1 MGLFGFIGDAIGDIT
16 GANSAR
22 DDAIA
27 AQRGASEHANAVQQY
42 IYDQTRADMK
52 PWREAGVNALGQ
64 LQNADFQKDF
74 TMGDFMADP
83 GYQFRMSEGAKAIER
98 SAAAR
103 GGLNSGAT
111 LKALTR
117 FGQNTASSEFQ
128 NSYNRFNADRDRRF
142 NRLSSLAGVGQTANS
157 QLAASGQSYG
167 NNVSQNQIGLGNAI
181 AAANIG
187 ASNQTSSLIGQ
198 GLGAAF
204 MFSDRRLKR
213 DVESISRKELE
224 DLRKVVRAFKYRY
237 KNEKHGEGDFIGV
250 MAQDLEKSALG
261 RTMVCTDAEGNKC
274 IDLGRA
280 VSVILA
286 SWARE

>member
-1 MGLFGFIGDAIGDIT
+1 MGFVGDFIGEIT
-16 GANSAR
+16 GSNDAR
-22 DDAIA
+22 DDAIS
-27 AQRGASEHANAVQQY
+27 AQRGAADQANATQRY
-42 IYDQTRADMK
+42 IYDQTRADMQ
-52 PWREAGVNALGQ
+52 PWRGAGERALGD

-74 TMGDFMADP
+74 TMSDFMADP
-83 GYQFRMSEGAKAIER
+83 GYQFRMSEGQKAIER

-117 FGQNTASSEFQ
+117 FGQDTASSEFS
-128 NSYNRFNADRDRRF
+128 NAYNRFNADRDRRF

-157 QLAASGQSYG
+157 QVASAGQNYG

-181 AAANIG
+181 AGANIG
-187 ASNQTSSLIGQ
+187 ASNQTSNLIGQ
-198 GLGAAF
+198 GIGAAF
-204 MFSDRRLKR
+204 MFSDRRLKT
-213 DVESISRKELE
+213 DIESVSKRELE
-224 DLRKVVRAFKYRY
+224 ELRKVIKAVRFRY
-237 KNEKHGEGDFIGV
+237 KNEKHGAGDFIGV
-250 MAQDLEKSALG
+250 MAQDLEKSELG
-261 RTMVCTDAEGNKC
+261 RSMVFTDPDGNKC